1 MSILTATRPTAVAAV
16 TVDHL
21 IRKHRSTGEIVTA
34 AVEINPFWAQE
45 LLSINK
51 SNRSVSWATVD
62 RFVDDMRA
70 GRWSLNGE
78 AIVVSDDGRLNTG
91 QHRCLACVKAGV
103 SFWTMVTVG
112 IPYDARH
119 TDGQGLQKTTAHRLA
134 MRGHEHGDL
143 IGKAASMLLAL
154 NQGAI
159 NHGPRARSL
168 WAEHKPPSHL
178 EIVAYAEERKDD
190 LLRAAKLYRSVRAF
204 DRRRMAALAVY
215 LQDKGARWIDI
226 EVFFNGMLTGANL
239 DINSPIYTLRRR
251 LIDNGEAVTP
261 AQFFELMLRT
271 WNYWRTGTRASK
283 SLPIVNSL
291 PPVIV

>member
-1 MSILTATRPTAVAAV
+1 MSILTATRPTADTAV

-21 IRKHRSTGEIVTA
+21 IRKNRATGEIVTA
-34 AVEINPFWAQE
+34 AVEITPFWAQE

-51 SNRSVSWATVD
+51 SNRSVSWLTVD
-62 RFVDDMRA
+62 RFAEDMRA

-134 MRGHEHGDL
+134 MLGHANGDL

-154 NQGAI
+154 NQGAV
-159 NHGPRARSL
+159 NHHPRARSL
-168 WAEHKPPSHL
+168 WAENKPPSHL
-178 EIVAYAEERKDD
+178 EIVAYAEERKHD
-190 LLRAAKLYRSVRAF
+190 LLRAAKLYKPVRAF
-204 DRRRMAALAVY
+204 DRRRMVALAVY
-215 LQDKGARWIDI
+215 LQDKGARWSHI
-226 EVFFNGMLTGANL
+226 EDFFHGLLTGANL
-239 DINSPIYTLRRR
+239 NSDSPIYTLRRR
-251 LIDNGEAVTP
+251 LIDNGEVVTP

-271 WNYWRTGTRASK
+271 WNYWVTGAKASK
-283 SLPIVNSL
+283 SLPIVNSF
-291 PPVIV
+291 PDVMV